1 MKKKSHISNNGH
13 ISNRGVRILYMV
25 ESLTNRWILTLGL
38 ATLCFGISLFV
49 LRIPIRTIGIFF
61 ALGIPL
67 ILLWL
72 YVGDKSKQQLQ
83 QKGKTINDPHSSSNN
98 DNLVQHQ
105 LQQNS
110 CICPICKHEQV
121 EVCLDQKCACCI
133 IMKDNKVVGHSIN
146 PLQ

>member
-1 MKKKSHISNNGH
+1 
-13 ISNRGVRILYMV
+13 MV

-72 YVGDKSKQQLQ
+72 YASDRSKQQLQ
-83 QKGKTINDPHSSSNN
+83 QQQKNGKTIDDPSSNN
-98 DNLVQHQ
+98 NLVQY
-105 LQQNS
+105 QQRS
-110 CICPICKHEQV
+110 CICPICKHGQA
-121 EVCLDQKCACCI
+121 EVCLNQKCACCTV
-133 IMKDNKVVGHSIN
+133 MKGNKVVGHSIN

>member
-1 MKKKSHISNNGH
+1 
-13 ISNRGVRILYMV
+13 MV

-67 ILLWL
+67 IVLWL
-72 YVGDKSKQQLQ
+72 YIGDKSKQQQQLQ
-83 QKGKTINDPHSSSNN
+83 QKEKITNNSSSNN
-98 DNLVQHQ
+98 HLSQHQ
-105 LQQNS
+105 QQP

-133 IMKDNKVVGHSIN
+133 ITKDNKVVGHSIN

>member
-1 MKKKSHISNNGH
+1 
-13 ISNRGVRILYMV
+13 MV
-25 ESLTNRWILTLGL
+25 ESLTSRWILALGL

-72 YVGDKSKQQLQ
+72 YVGNRSKQQLEQQ
-83 QKGKTINDPHSSSNN
+83 QKNGKTISDPSSNN
-98 DNLVQHQ
+98 NLVQY
-105 LQQNS
+105 QQRS
-110 CICPICKHEQV
+110 CTCPICKHEQAG
-121 EVCLDQKCACCI
+121 VCLNQKCACCT
-133 IMKDNKVVGHSIN
+133 IMKGNKVVGHSIN

>member
-1 MKKKSHISNNGH
+1 
-13 ISNRGVRILYMV
+13 MV

-49 LRIPIRTIGIFF
+49 LHIPIRTIGIFF

-72 YVGDKSKQQLQ
+72 YVSDKSNQ
-83 QKGKTINDPHSSSNN
+83 QKIQQQKDKTISDPNSSSNN

-105 LQQNS
+105 QS
-110 CICPICKHEQV
+110 CICPICKHERV
-121 EVCLDQKCACCI
+121 EVCLNQKCACCI
-133 IMKDNKVVGHSIN
+133 IMKGNKVVGHSTN

>member
-1 MKKKSHISNNGH
+1 
-13 ISNRGVRILYMV
+13 MV

-72 YVGDKSKQQLQ
+72 YVGDKSKQQQLQ
-83 QKGKTINDPHSSSNN
+83 RQKKVETTGDPSSNN
-98 DNLVQHQ
+98 NHLVQHQ
-105 LQQNS
+105 QKS
-110 CICPICKHEQV
+110 CTCPICKHEQA
-121 EVCLDQKCACCI
+121 EICLNQKCACCI
-133 IMKDNKVVGHSIN
+133 VTKGDKVVGHSIN

>member
-1 MKKKSHISNNGH
+1 
-13 ISNRGVRILYMV
+13 MV

-72 YVGDKSKQQLQ
+72 YIGDKSKQQQLQ
-83 QKGKTINDPHSSSNN
+83 WQKKVGTTGDPSSNN
-98 DNLVQHQ
+98 NQLVQHQ
-105 LQQNS
+105 QKS
-110 CICPICKHEQV
+110 CMCPICKHEQAGI
-121 EVCLDQKCACCI
+121 CLNQKCACCI
-133 IMKDNKVVGHSIN
+133 IMRDNNVVGHSIN

>member
-1 MKKKSHISNNGH
+1 
-13 ISNRGVRILYMV
+13 MV

-72 YVGDKSKQQLQ
+72 YVGDKSKQQQVQQ
-83 QKGKTINDPHSSSNN
+83 QKKEGKTISDPSSNN
-98 DNLVQHQ
+98 NLVQHQ
-105 LQQNS
+105 LQQP
-110 CICPICKHEQV
+110 CICSICKHKQAV
-121 EVCLDQKCACCI
+121 VCLNQKCACCI
-133 IMKDNKVVGHSIN
+133 IMKGNKVVGHSVN